1 MRFEVE
7 VNITEKQLLEE
18 IECWSDWSDE
28 AIQKFILKIMPKV
41 ADYWTNNVDPK
52 FVLPL
57 VMTLL
62 QRTMKAAK
70 YECGDNAKEMN
81 TQLKKMIEELEQI
94 HEAYYEL

>member
-18 IECWSDWSDE
+18 MECWSEE
-28 AIQKFILKIMPKV
+28 AIQKFIMKIMPKI
-41 ADYWTNNVDPK
+41 DEYWTNNVDPK
-52 FVLPL
+52 FTLPF
-57 VMTLL
+57 VAQVL
-62 QRTMKAAK
+62 QRTIKAAK

-81 TQLKKMIEELEQI
+81 AKLKEMIVQLDQI

>member
-18 IECWSDWSDE
+18 MECWSEE
-28 AIQKFILKIMPKV
+28 AIQKFIMKIMPKID
-41 ADYWTNNVDPK
+41 DYWTNNIDPK
-52 FVLPL
+52 FTLPF
-57 VMTLL
+57 VMALL
-62 QRTMKAAK
+62 QRTIKAAK

-81 TQLKKMIEELEQI
+81 AQLKQMIEQLGQI

>member
-18 IECWSDWSDE
+18 MECWSEE
-28 AIQKFILKIMPKV
+28 AIQKFIMKIMPKI
-41 ADYWTNNVDPK
+41 DEYWTNNVDPK
-52 FVLPL
+52 FTLPF
-57 VMTLL
+57 VAQVL
-62 QRTMKAAK
+62 QRTIKAAK

-81 TQLKKMIEELEQI
+81 AQLKQMIEQLGQI

>member
-7 VNITEKQLLEE
+7 VNITEKQVLEE
-18 IECWSDWSDE
+18 IECWSDE

-41 ADYWTNNVDPK
+41 DDYWTNNINPK

-81 TQLKKMIEELEQI
+81 AQLKTIIEQLEQMN
-94 HEAYYEL
+94 EAYYEL

>member
-18 IECWSDWSDE
+18 IEYWSEE
-28 AIQKFILKIMPKV
+28 AIQKFIIKIIPKV
-41 ADYWTNNVDPK
+41 NDYWTNNVDPK
-52 FVLPL
+52 FTIPL

-70 YECGDNAKEMN
+70 HECGDNAKEMN
-81 TQLKKMIEELEQI
+81 AKLKEMIEQLNQI

>member
-18 IECWSDWSDE
+18 MECWSEE
-28 AIQKFILKIMPKV
+28 AIQKFIMKIMPKI
-41 ADYWTNNVDPK
+41 DEYWTNNVDPK
-52 FVLPL
+52 FTLPF
-57 VMTLL
+57 VAQVL
-62 QRTMKAAK
+62 QRTIKAAK

-81 TQLKKMIEELEQI
+81 AKLKEMIGQLNQM

>member
-18 IECWSDWSDE
+18 MECWSEE
-28 AIQKFILKIMPKV
+28 ALQKFIIKIMPKV
-41 ADYWTNNVDPK
+41 NDYWTNNVDPK
-52 FVLPL
+52 FTLPL

-62 QRTMKAAK
+62 QRTIKAAK

-81 TQLKKMIEELEQI
+81 AKLKEMIEQLNQI

>member
-7 VNITEKQLLEE
+7 VNVTEKQLLEE
-18 IECWSDWSDE
+18 IECWSDE

-41 ADYWTNNVDPK
+41 DDYWTNNINPK

-70 YECGDNAKEMN
+70 YECGNNAKEMN
-81 TQLKKMIEELEQI
+81 AQLKQIIEQLEQLN
-94 HEAYYEL
+94 EAYYEL

>member
-18 IECWSDWSDE
+18 IEYWSQE
-28 AIQKFILKIMPKV
+28 AIQKFMFKIMPKI
-41 ADYWTNNVDPK
+41 DEYWTNNVDPK
-52 FVLPL
+52 FTLPF
-57 VMTLL
+57 VAQVL
-62 QRTMKAAK
+62 QRTIKAAK

-81 TQLKKMIEELEQI
+81 AQLKQMIEQLGQI

>member
-18 IECWSDWSDE
+18 MECWSEE
-28 AIQKFILKIMPKV
+28 AIQKFIMKIMPKI
-41 ADYWTNNVDPK
+41 DEYWTNNVDPK
-52 FVLPL
+52 FTLPL

-62 QRTMKAAK
+62 RRTIKAAK

-81 TQLKKMIEELEQI
+81 AQLKQMIEQLGQI

>member
-18 IECWSDWSDE
+18 IECWSEE
-28 AIQKFILKIMPKV
+28 AIQKFIMKIMPKV
-41 ADYWTNNVDPK
+41 DDYWTNNVDPK
-52 FVLPL
+52 FTLPL
-57 VMTLL
+57 VMALL
-62 QRTMKAAK
+62 QRTIKAAK

-81 TQLKKMIEELEQI
+81 TQLKQIIEQLGQI

>member
-18 IECWSDWSDE
+18 MECWSEE
-28 AIQKFILKIMPKV
+28 AIQKFIMKIMPKI
-41 ADYWTNNVDPK
+41 DEYWTNNVDPK
-52 FVLPL
+52 FTLPF
-57 VMTLL
+57 VAHVL
-62 QRTMKAAK
+62 QRTIKAAK

-81 TQLKKMIEELEQI
+81 AQLKQMIEQLGQI